1 MERHRMLRLLGA
13 DLPQKWRTPPS
24 SDDPARRIA
33 ALLAVAVLAAACSGA
48 GQSTSLH
55 PSASATPV
63 ARSSPAPTN
72 YFVPAA
78 LQGTWTATVTGTTAS
93 SGIWTLTI
101 TGTDMVFTN
110 PVGGDPF
117 SIGPTA
123 VTETS
128 LTLVADSGCPDQT
141 TVTPGIY
148 ALKVPGSTLTVT
160 LLSDSCGDRAA
171 TLTTSPWT
179 RKP

>member
-1 MERHRMLRLLGA
+1 M
-13 DLPQKWRTPPS
+13 
-24 SDDPARRIA
+24 
-33 ALLAVAVLAAACSGA
+33 
-48 GQSTSLH
+48 
-55 PSASATPV
+55 
-63 ARSSPAPTN
+63 
-72 YFVPAA
+72 PAA

-148 ALKVPGSTLTVT
+148 ALKVQGSTLTVT